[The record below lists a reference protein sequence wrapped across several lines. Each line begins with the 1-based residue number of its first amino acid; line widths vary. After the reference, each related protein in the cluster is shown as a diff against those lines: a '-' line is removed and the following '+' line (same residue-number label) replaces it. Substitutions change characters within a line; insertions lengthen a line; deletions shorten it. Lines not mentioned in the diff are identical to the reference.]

1 MPNAQL
7 PRRHLLLLVTLC
19 LAFRTALAYH
29 VVRSF
34 QSEGISATF
43 GYFAFP
49 IVLAE
54 AILLCTGAEAIV
66 PTRLRW
72 IVMPFVTVRFSAL
85 DFFGTQFYLLPYY
98 GGLTTSLP
106 TGSIPAMHLSALKGI
121 ELETLISR
129 LALNKPMFLGATVLA
144 TLWALSIIALIG
156 LILLSLAVGRRRRR
170 FVAFCR
176 AMS

>member
-72 IVMPFVTVRFSAL
+72 IVMPFVRVCFSAL

-129 LALNKPMFLGATVLA
+129 LALNKPMF
-144 TLWALSIIALIG
+144 
-156 LILLSLAVGRRRRR
+156 
-170 FVAFCR
+170 
-176 AMS
+176 